1 MVPKNMETTARWDAQ
16 VEKALFFP
24 SDDDILNTVRGICV
38 SDALS
43 LYLDVQQ
50 YLWDCDAA

>member
-43 LYLDVQQ
+43 LCLDVQQ
-50 YLWDCDAA
+50 YL